1 MFRLVVA
8 GMLDPKKAVKVS
20 SCKLLATFGH
30 NKFRRFIVLGR
41 SRVGSNLLLSFLNSH
56 PGVYVEGEIIKRLH
70 GRDHKDILAKT
81 FSKQAFFVQAKGCKI
96 LYYHPNDDECSDALN
111 DLASMDDLYIIHLK
125 RRNILRTLV
134 SNKFGIMS
142 GKWSEKIHWG
152 SSLKINRGGGGG
164 RPVALPLM
172 S

>member
-8 GMLDPKKAVKVS
+8 SIIDPRKAAKVI
-20 SCKLLATFGH
+20 SCELLAAFGH

-56 PGVYVEGEIIKRLH
+56 PNIYAEGEILFNLH

-96 LYYHPNDDECSDALN
+96 FYNHPLDDECSDALD
-111 DLASMDDLYIIHLK
+111 DLTSMDDLYIIHLK

-134 SNKFGIMS
+134 SRKFGSMS
-142 GKWSEKIHWG
+142 GKWAEKIHWG
-152 SSLKINRGGGGG
+152 SSLKINRGGGG
-164 RPVALPLM
+164 RPVALPSM